1 MLIEWLSY
9 LAAGVV
15 AGTLAGIFGIGGGLV
30 IVPILV
36 WLFARQGL
44 PGEYLIHMA
53 VATSLMTIIVTSVSS
68 VYAHWRL
75 GNVSW
80 LAVQRLLPGLLIGS
94 FSGALLASAISGE
107 NLQIFFALFAL
118 VMAVRIWLPTASG
131 LYPGLLN
138 WLPATVCGFFS
149 GVASALVG
157 IGGGTLTVPYLL
169 MARLSIQQAIGS
181 AACCGF
187 PIALAGVIGFIVFS
201 PAQLGEQ
208 TVWQT
213 GFVHWPAF
221 IGIALTSTV
230 FAQLGARL
238 GKKLPSS
245 WLRRL
250 FSVLL
255 VCVSLYFFIR

>member
-15 AGTLAGIFGIGGGLV
+15 AGTLAGIFGIGGGAV

-36 WLFARQGL
+36 WLFAKQGL
-44 PGEYLIHMA
+44 PSDYLIHMA

-80 LAVQRLLPGLLIGS
+80 PAVRRLLPGLLAGS
-94 FSGALLASAISGE
+94 FGGALLASSVSGDY
-107 NLQIFFALFAL
+107 LQTFFALFAL
-118 VMAVRIWLPTASG
+118 VMAIRIWLPTPSG
-131 LYPGLLN
+131 LYSGLLG
-138 WLPATVCGFFS
+138 WLPASVCGVVS
-149 GVASALVG
+149 GVISALVG
-157 IGGGTLTVPYLL
+157 IGGGTLIVPYLL

-187 PIALAGVIGFIVFS
+187 PIALAGVVGFIVFS
-201 PAQLGEQ
+201 PAHLGEQ
-208 TVWQT
+208 TAWQT

-221 IGIALTSTV
+221 IGIALASV
-230 FAQLGARL
+230 IFAQLGARL
-238 GKKLPSS
+238 GKKLPASL
-245 WLRRL
+245 LRRL
-250 FSVLL
+250 FSGLL

>member
-1 MLIEWLSY
+1 MLIEGLSY

-36 WLFARQGL
+36 WLFSKQGL
-44 PGEYLIHMA
+44 PDEYLIHMA
-53 VATSLMTIIVTSVSS
+53 VATSLMTIIVTSMSS

-80 LAVQRLLPGLLIGS
+80 LAVRRLLPGLLVGS
-94 FSGALLASAISGE
+94 FSGALLASTISGDK
-107 NLQIFFALFAL
+107 LQTFFALFAL
-118 VMAVRIWLPTASG
+118 VMAIRIWLPNASG
-131 LYPGLLN
+131 FYPSLLN
-138 WLPATVCGFFS
+138 RLPAAICGFVS
-149 GVASALVG
+149 GVGSALVG
-157 IGGGTLTVPYLL
+157 IGGGTLIVPYLL

-201 PAQLGEQ
+201 PAHLEAQ
-208 TVWQT
+208 TAWQT

-221 IGIALTSTV
+221 MGIALASMI

-238 GKKLPSS
+238 GKKLPSY